1 MKRFFLSL
9 LVMVLFAAAGNACTN
24 FIVGKK
30 ASADGSVFIS
40 YSADSYGMSG
50 FVAHFPAATHPEGA
64 MRDIY
69 EWDSGRFLG
78 QIPEARVTY
87 NVLGNINEHQV
98 AIAETTFG
106 GREELVDTTGLIDY
120 GNLIYIALQRSR
132 TASTALDAA
141 TSASLRISIGVVPE

>member
-1 MKRFFLSL
+1 MKKTAFLL
-9 LVMVLFAAAGNACTN
+9 LTFMLCCTASEACTN
-24 FIVGKK
+24 FLVGKK

-50 FVAHFPAATHPEGA
+50 FIAHFPAAMHPEGT

-69 EWDSGRFLG
+69 NWDSGDYLG
-78 QIPEARVTY
+78 QIPEAGVTY
-87 NVLGNINEHQV
+87 NVLGNINEYQV

-120 GNLIYIALQRSR
+120 GNLIYIALQRSHLLFGMDYAVF
-132 TASTALDAA
+132 T
-141 TSASLRISIGVVPE
+141 V

>member
-1 MKRFFLSL
+1 MKKILLFLAAVL
-9 LVMVLFAAAGNACTN
+9 LFVTDGAACTN
-24 FIVGKK
+24 FLVGKK

-50 FVAHFPAATHPEGA
+50 FVAHFPAAVHPEGT

-69 EWDSGRFLG
+69 NWDSGEYLG
-78 QIPEARVTY
+78 QIPEARQTY

-120 GNLIYIALQRSR
+120 GNLIYLALQRHAQHARQSM
-132 TASTALDAA
+132 L
-141 TSASLRISIGVVPE
+141 